1 MHSSQIPPT
10 RRRNRLISS
19 EKVVSD
25 EGTGEKMLQG
35 WDEDGRGVP
44 TVSGKFCLEPSPQE
58 KLTFEPFSAAKIPEL
73 SASLNRLQLLT
84 LE

>member
-1 MHSSQIPPT
+1 
-10 RRRNRLISS
+10 
-19 EKVVSD
+19 
-25 EGTGEKMLQG
+25 MLQG
-35 WDEDGRGVP
+35 WGEDGRGVP
-44 TVSGKFCLEPSPQE
+44 TVSGRFCPQE